1 VAVKQGRAPPMPFAA
16 MRSQNGSSLVAVLAT
31 LLIIGG
37 LAAAALP
44 ALLHP
49 SSKSRASGAP
59 APTAQGTVDA
69 ARNAVQ
75 TINAQQQGDTD
86 TP

>member
-1 VAVKQGRAPPMPFAA
+1 

-31 LLIIGG
+31 LLVIGA

-49 SSKSRASGAP
+49 SSNAKAP
-59 APTAQGTVDA
+59 APTAQGTVNA

-75 TINAQQQGDTD
+75 AINARQQGGTG

>member
-1 VAVKQGRAPPMPFAA
+1 

-31 LLIIGG
+31 LLVIGA

-49 SSKSRASGAP
+49 SSGSKAAAPP
-59 APTAQGTVDA
+59 APTAQGTVNA
-69 ARNAVQ
+69 ARTAVQ
-75 TINAQQQGDTD
+75 SINAQQQGGTD